1 MMMGE
6 SSNIITLAGQDWSSV
21 PDALIPSVRVDT
33 PEFLALRRKRGERQ
47 RSKFVPGPIWFGWIA
62 ACEKAGSGALALA
75 LAVRG
80 CAKMRGVTA
89 VPLSNALAQEVG
101 LGSADRRRRA
111 LIALETAGLVQ
122 VDRKPGCAPLVT
134 VLPWSPKK
142 SA

>member
-1 MMMGE
+1 MMGE
-6 SSNIITLAGQDWSSV
+6 NRNVITLAGHDWSSV

-33 PEFLALRRKRGERQ
+33 PEFVARRRQ
-47 RSKFVPGPIWFGWIA
+47 RAERKQGKFVPGPIWFGWIK

-80 CAKMRGVTA
+80 CAKMRSVPA
-89 VPLSNALAQEVG
+89 VPLSDALAQEVG
-101 LGSADRRRRA
+101 LGSPDRRRRA
-111 LIALETAGLVQ
+111 LAALETAGLVR